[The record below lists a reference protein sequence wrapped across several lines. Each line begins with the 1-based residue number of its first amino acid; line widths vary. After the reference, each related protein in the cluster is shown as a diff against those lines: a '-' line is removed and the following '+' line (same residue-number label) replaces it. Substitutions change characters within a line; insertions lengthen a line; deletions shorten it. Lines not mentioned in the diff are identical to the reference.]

1 MTAFLRRFL
10 RRRANAIA
18 GLALVAVFLAT
29 ALVGAFYTPHD
40 PVTPDMASKLQP
52 PSAEHWFGTDQFGRD
67 VLSRIMVG
75 ARESV
80 LISSIAVFAALAAG
94 LAIGAIVG
102 FFGGWTDRILMA
114 VLDAVM
120 AFPSLLLAL
129 GIMAVVG
136 PSKYGV
142 IVALAVAYTPA
153 VARVVRGTVLSLREK
168 EFVEASRALGNSDWY
183 TLARHIVPNV
193 VGPVTVLATSL
204 FATALLSESALSFL
218 GLGVPPPAPT
228 WGGMLADAKQFV
240 SSASW
245 LALFP
250 GIAISW
256 ALLGINLFGDALRD
270 YFDPRMNTL

>member
-1 MTAFLRRFL
+1 VKSIVGRFL
-10 RRRANAIA
+10 RRRTNAMLGA
-18 GLALVAVFLAT
+18 FLVAIFLAT
-29 ALVGAFYTPHD
+29 ALAGVFFTPHD
-40 PVTPDMASKLQP
+40 PVTPNMATRLQP
-52 PSAEHWFGTDQFGRD
+52 PSSEFWFGTDQFGRD
-67 VLSRIMVG
+67 VLSRVMVG

-80 LISSIAVFAALAAG
+80 LISSIAVFTALAAG
-94 LAIGAIVG
+94 LSIGATVG
-102 FFGGWTDRILMA
+102 FFGGWADRLSVA

-153 VARVVRGTVLSLREK
+153 VVRVVRGTVLSLREK
-168 EFVEASRALGNSDWY
+168 EFVDASRALGNSDWY

-193 VGPVTVLATSL
+193 VGPLTVLATSL

-240 SSASW
+240 SSATW

-250 GIAISW
+250 GLAISW

-270 YFDPRMNTL
+270 YFDPRMNAI

>member
-1 MTAFLRRFL
+1 MSAFVRRFL
-10 RRRANAIA
+10 RRRANAIV
-18 GLALVAVFLAT
+18 GLVLVTVFLGT
-29 ALVGAFYTPHD
+29 ALAGAFFTPHD
-40 PVTPDMASKLQP
+40 PVTPDMAARLQP

-80 LISSIAVFAALAAG
+80 LISSIAVLAALAAG
-94 LAIGAIVG
+94 LAIGATAG
-102 FFGGWTDRILMA
+102 FFGGWPDRIALA

-153 VARVVRGTVLSLREK
+153 VVRVVRGTVLSLREK
-168 EFVEASRALGNSDWY
+168 EFIEASRALGNSDWY
-183 TLARHIVPNV
+183 TLARHVVPNV
-193 VGPVTVLATSL
+193 AGPVTVLGTSL

-245 LALFP
+245 LALYP
-250 GIAISW
+250 GLAISW
-256 ALLGINLFGDALRD
+256 ALLGINLFGDAVRD
-270 YFDPRMNTL
+270 YFDPRMNAI